1 MSSQLLLKDE
11 NVYTDDVVLKEILGD
26 VFPVYQELTKTLTGS
41 DFSLDLSWNYYK
53 DGKSW
58 LCKVTKKKKT
68 IFWLSV
74 WEGFFKTGFYFT
86 ETTGAGIASLDIDLS
101 YKEAFATAKP
111 IGKLIPLVFDISRK
125 EQLKDLLEVVRYK
138 LSR

>member
-1 MSSQLLLKDE
+1 MSSQLLLRDE
-11 NVYTDDVVLKEILGD
+11 NVYPDDVVLKSVLGD

-41 DFSLDLSWNYYK
+41 DFSIDLTWNYYK

-74 WEGFFKTGFYFT
+74 WEGFFKAGFYFT
-86 ETTGAGIASLDIDLS
+86 ETTGAGIATLDIDLS
-101 YKEAFATAKP
+101 YKETFATAKP
-111 IGKLIPLVFDISRK
+111 IGKLIPLVFDITRK

-138 LSR
+138 LV

>member
-1 MSSQLLLKDE
+1 MGSQLLLRDE
-11 NVYTDDVVLKEILGD
+11 NVYPDDVVLKEILGD
-26 VFPVYQELTKTLTGS
+26 VFPVYQELTKTLSGG
-41 DFSLDLSWNYYK
+41 DFSLDLTWNYYK

-86 ETTGAGIASLDIDLS
+86 DKTGAGIATLDIDTS
-101 YKEAFATAKP
+101 CKEAFTTAKP
-111 IGKLIPLVFDISRK
+111 IGKLIPLGFDISRK

-138 LSR
+138 LV